1 MIYSE
6 KQYKLLVDENKK
18 IKKENELKSKEIKL
32 LKQQNSQKDEIIHDL
47 DSNNYKQ
54 KYNIVLTEK
63 NILSAIN
70 NEQKSKSLKK
80 SKRLTKAIRD
90 TESKNRKRQ

>member
-47 DSNNYKQ
+47 DSLRLKNENRISLFDKYKTF
-54 KYNIVLTEK
+54 Y
-63 NILSAIN
+63 
-70 NEQKSKSLKK
+70 SLY
-80 SKRLTKAIRD
+80 T
-90 TESKNRKRQ
+90 